1 MSSLD
6 RAVKQR
12 ASTVA
17 EDIINRIGG
26 TPFHKAVDRLCMAV
40 IGLIPDLP
48 EDRADEL
55 GRALGDL
62 QEASLSQT
70 TSTASATIVAAAGG
84 LRGEVAALR
93 EECQRNH
100 EEIKALLAAHLRE
113 HEAGGR

>member
-1 MSSLD
+1 VGSVD
-6 RAVKQR
+6 QPVKQM

-26 TPFHKAVDRLCMAV
+26 TPFHKAVDRLCVAV
-40 IGLIPDLP
+40 IGLLPNIPT
-48 EDRADEL
+48 EQAAEL
-55 GRALGDL
+55 GKALGDL

-93 EECQRNH
+93 DECRRNH
-100 EEIKALLAAHLRE
+100 EAIMARFDEHLGA
-113 HEAGGR
+113 HEAGK